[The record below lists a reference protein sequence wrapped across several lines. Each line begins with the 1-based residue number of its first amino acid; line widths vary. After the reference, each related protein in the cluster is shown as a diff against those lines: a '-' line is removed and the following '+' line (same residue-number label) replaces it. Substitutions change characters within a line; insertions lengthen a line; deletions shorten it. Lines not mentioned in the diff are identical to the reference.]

1 MIATEQAAKD
11 FVGASSQRS
20 FTGPSTGILL
30 EAGNFQ
36 EVRAM
41 DFPDMIRL
49 RQVFDRTKVTDIP
62 GAVLAE
68 LKKLSLEQRVRP
80 GQRIALTGGSRGVAN
95 IALILRT
102 VVDYLKSLDARPFI
116 FPAMGSH
123 GGATADGQKAM
134 LAHYDITE
142 AVTGA
147 PVLSSMDA
155 VEISKTQDGV
165 PVFIDKNAFEADGI
179 IVINRIKPHTK
190 FKAPIE
196 SGLMKM
202 MAIGMGK
209 QKGAEYYHKAA
220 IQHTF
225 ARIIID
231 AGREVLKKAPVLC
244 GLGLVENGYDQTAV
258 VAALSPQ
265 ELEAREK
272 ELLDLAKKMMPRLPF
287 NEIDLL
293 IIDEMGK
300 DISGT
305 GIDPNVTGR
314 NRDILGV
321 FPHPVNAKRLFVRD
335 LTPSSDGN
343 ANGIGFADLT
353 TKRLVDKIDRAA
365 TYMNCITAIS
375 IEKAAIPMYFETDR
389 QCIEVAL
396 GSVGLIPPK
405 RSRIVRIKNTLQ
417 LDEVEVSEIYK
428 DEISAR
434 RDLEVLAGPRVL
446 SFDKRG
452 NLLPLIVRGADRK
465 GDI

>member
-1 MIATEQAAKD
+1 MH
-11 FVGASSQRS
+11 
-20 FTGPSTGILL
+20 
-30 EAGNFQ
+30 
-36 EVRAM
+36 
-41 DFPDMIRL
+41 FPDMIRL
-49 RQVFDRTKVTDIP
+49 RQTFDRTVVTDIP

-68 LKKLSLEQRVRP
+68 LKKLSLEQRVKP
-80 GQRIALTGGSRGVAN
+80 GQRVALTGGSRGVAN
-95 IALILRT
+95 IALILKT
-102 VVDYLKSLDARPFI
+102 VVDYLKSLGARPFI

-123 GGATADGQKAM
+123 GGATAEGQTAM
-134 LAHYDITE
+134 LAHYDVTE
-142 AVTGA
+142 TFIGA

-155 VEISKTQDGV
+155 VEISRTQDGV
-165 PVFIDKNAFEADGI
+165 PVFIDKNALAADWI
-179 IVINRIKPHTK
+179 IVVNRIKPHTK

-209 QKGAEYYHKAA
+209 RKGAEYYHKAA

-225 ARIIID
+225 AKIIVD
-231 AGREVLKKAPVLC
+231 AGREVLKKAPILC
-244 GLGLVENGYDQTAV
+244 GLGLVENGYDQTALI
-258 VAALSPQ
+258 AALLPD
-265 ELEAREK
+265 ELEEREK
-272 ELLDLAKKMMPRLPF
+272 ELLILAKEMMPRLPF

-335 LTPSSDGN
+335 LTAASDGN

-353 TKRLVDKIDRAA
+353 TKRLVDKIDRVS

-389 QCIEVAL
+389 ECIEVAL
-396 GSVGLIPPK
+396 GSVGLIPPE

-417 LDEVEVSEIYK
+417 LDEVEVSEIYR
-428 DEISAR
+428 DEISNR
-434 RDLEVLAGPRVL
+434 RDLDILEGPYSL
-446 SFDKRG
+446 PFDAPG
-452 NLLPLIVRGADRK
+452 NLVPLIVHGADRK
-465 GDI
+465 ADN